1 MPQVGV
7 GEMLRRLCALM
18 QVWQPFLSRLAFFLL
33 LKENKNSQPE
43 KGLS

>member
-1 MPQVGV
+1 MPRMGV
-7 GEMLRRLCALM
+7 GERFRRLRAPVE
-18 QVWQPFLSRLAFFLL
+18 VWQPSLPMLAFFL